1 MNRFFKIL
9 FNGKS
14 YLINYDIRLEN
25 WFNVSEIEI
34 KRSSSMNMNFRIVS
48 INNLEDYDYYVNERR
63 RKDKAS

>member
-1 MNRFFKIL
+1 MNRFVKNL